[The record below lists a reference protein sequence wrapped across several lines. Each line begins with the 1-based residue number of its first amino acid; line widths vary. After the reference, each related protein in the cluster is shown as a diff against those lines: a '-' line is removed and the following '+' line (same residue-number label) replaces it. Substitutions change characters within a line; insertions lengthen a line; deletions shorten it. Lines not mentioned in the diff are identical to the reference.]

1 MKNCTFLSVLAFC
14 FFTFAFGVLIV
25 GCLLEESRPWTS
37 IFYLSFLVGLVA
49 FWGWVA
55 VTNKKS

>member
-1 MKNCTFLSVLAFC
+1 MKNSTFLAVLAFC
-14 FFTFAFGVLIV
+14 LLTGAFGVLIV
-25 GCLLEESRPWTS
+25 GCLVEESRPWTS

>member
-1 MKNCTFLSVLAFC
+1 MKNSIFLSVLAFC
-14 FFTFAFGVLIV
+14 FLTAAFGVLII
-25 GCLLEESRPWTS
+25 GCLLDRNQVWTS
-37 IFYLSFLVGLVA
+37 LFALFFTVGLLA